1 MHIKLTRFQGLKL
14 RDIADVLEE
23 GPQRRWK
30 LSWPSPGITD
40 PVIDLRTRMIAR
52 QGPQA
57 LRMTFFRC
65 NEDNIIGYSVCSA
78 GMGVLY
84 IHTHFKGE
92 TDLEF
97 YNAFE
102 NRPNSGTLVWLYMPI
117 AKGELLTEI
126 GTRSFGIPGPPHSL
140 GGLTV
145 SSSWQLTITSYVL
158 IYLSSPQVADETCS
172 SPNMKPLISN

>member
-1 MHIKLTRFQGLKL
+1 
-14 RDIADVLEE
+14 
-23 GPQRRWK
+23 
-30 LSWPSPGITD
+30 
-40 PVIDLRTRMIAR
+40 
-52 QGPQA
+52 
-57 LRMTFFRC
+57 MTFFAC
-65 NEDNIIGYSVCSA
+65 NEDDIMGYSVCST

-145 SSSWQLTITSYVL
+145 NAPVAVHTELLVN
-158 IYLSSPQVADETCS
+158 LSSVRHISHTRHAVCET
-172 SPNMKPLISN
+172 